1 MLFHFKIQEH
11 IFSINFLGSG
21 HKMLEYTYSFVGK
34 CAAFPEGHMN
44 NNLLLTAPSSE
55 HAT

>member
-21 HKMLEYTYSFVGK
+21 HKMLEYAYSFVGK